1 MARLVDLASG
11 HSLELPCQRTTFGTA
26 PDNHI
31 PMAEGF
37 GLCPRHFQV
46 TPVPG
51 GTVLMDMT
59 GQQATLLNNSPVS
72 QAMLKNGDIV
82 TAGKLSLRY
91 ECIPVP
97 PPLPP
102 ECPPD
107 GAVAG
112 NTLAPPLP
120 GSTAGGPGI
129 APMPRSYTPR
139 SSSKA
144 ASFESGGTSSIPN
157 AATAIHLYK
166 WMLPVLGL
174 ILWAGKRCY
183 NIYSVKD
190 GMEESENRAV
200 AYALVETFREAREAR
215 APLIENVHDAG
226 HAVRILLRG
235 VHGSGEYADIEFKV
249 DITRDAADDALEM
262 LMWSESAGLT
272 FKHEYRDRP
281 SNFEEEDD
289 TTIEAGAE
297 EDLMSLEDI

>member
-1 MARLVDLASG
+1 MARFVDLASG
-11 HSLELPCQRTTFGTA
+11 HSLELPSQRTTFGSA

-37 GLCPRHFQV
+37 DLCPRHFQV
-46 TPVPG
+46 MPVPG
-51 GTVLMDMT
+51 GTVLVDMT
-59 GQQATLLNNSPVS
+59 GQQATLLNHAPVS

-91 ECIPVP
+91 ESIPVP

-102 ECPPD
+102 ELPPD
-107 GAVAG
+107 STAAG
-112 NTLAPPLP
+112 NTLAPPLA
-120 GSTAGGPGI
+120 GSQAGGPEV
-129 APMPRSYTPR
+129 PLLPRTFTPR

-144 ASFESGGTSSIPN
+144 VSFESGGTSSMPN
-157 AATAIHLYK
+157 VATAIHLYK

-174 ILWAGKRCY
+174 ILWAGKWCY
-183 NIYSVKD
+183 NIYAVKD

-215 APLIENVHDAG
+215 APLIENVHDAK
-226 HAVRILLRG
+226 HAVRVLLRG
-235 VHGSGEYADIEFKV
+235 VHGSGEYADVEFKV

-272 FKHEYRDRP
+272 FKHEHRERSTNY
-281 SNFEEEDD
+281 EEQDD

-297 EDLMSLEDI
+297 EDLISLDDI

>member
-1 MARLVDLASG
+1 MARFVDLASG
-11 HSLELPCQRTTFGTA
+11 HSLELPPQRTTFGTA

-37 GLCPRHFQV
+37 DLCLRHFQV
-46 TPVPG
+46 MPVPG
-51 GTVLMDMT
+51 GTVLVDMT
-59 GQQATLLNNSPVS
+59 GQQATLLNHSPVS

-82 TAGKLSLRY
+82 TAGKLSMRY

-102 ECPPD
+102 ELPSD
-107 GAVAG
+107 LSAAG
-112 NTLAPPLP
+112 NTLAPLVPA
-120 GSTAGGPGI
+120 AGPEVTQ
-129 APMPRSYTPR
+129 MPPSFTPR
-139 SSSKA
+139 SASKA
-144 ASFESGGTSSIPN
+144 VSFESGGTSSLPN
-157 AATAIHLYK
+157 VATAIHLYR

-174 ILWAGKRCY
+174 ILWAGKWCY

-215 APLIENVHDAG
+215 APLIENVHDAR
-226 HAVRILLRG
+226 HAVRVLLRG
-235 VHGSGEYADIEFKV
+235 VHGSGEYADVEFKV

-262 LMWSESAGLT
+262 LMWSEGTGLT
-272 FKHEYRDRP
+272 FKHEYRDKS
-281 SNFEEEDD
+281 SNYEEEDD

-297 EDLMSLEDI
+297 EDPLMSLEEI